1 MNKVIGYARISSGKG
16 SQILDPQVS
25 KLQESGCDQI
35 FSETISTR
43 KAEKE
48 RPELMKCLS
57 SLRKGDTLKLCT
69 LSRLG
74 RTQTEVIQRL
84 NDLQAEGI
92 NVITLDGLVNLE
104 ALGKFAP
111 VLIGLLTG
119 LNQVEREQ
127 ISERVQMSVDYRREN
142 NFRLVADQKQ
152 VRKRKLVLRL
162 RMKAKVI
169 EKSGSKLVRIAT
181 IRRGIADNEKVEVGK
196 MKEDRLEKEL
206 LESGR
211 FNDKFS
217 KVFGK
222 WSKNF
227 TRNLSWLYVPRW
239 RKIRGLDKDDPVEN
253 KGQMQS
259 SFKEFEDK
267 ING

>member
-1 MNKVIGYARISSGKG
+1 MNKVIGYARVSST
-16 SQILDPQVS
+16 SRTQILDPQVE
-25 KLQESGCDQI
+25 KLKESGVDQI

-48 RPELMKCLS
+48 RPELMKCLAT
-57 SLRKGDTLKLCT
+57 LRKGDTLKLTT

-127 ISERVQMSVDYRREN
+127 ISERVQMSVEYRRAN
-142 NFRLVADQKQ
+142 NGDLGGRPKTSAK
-152 VRKRKLVLRL
+152 KEKYVLRL
-162 RMKAKVI
+162 RSEGESYREI
-169 EKSGSKLVRIAT
+169 REQTGLGLAT
-181 IRRGIADNEKVEVGK
+181 IRRIIADNDKVEVQIK
-196 MKEDRLEKEL
+196 
-206 LESGR
+206 
-211 FNDKFS
+211 
-217 KVFGK
+217 
-222 WSKNF
+222 
-227 TRNLSWLYVPRW
+227 
-239 RKIRGLDKDDPVEN
+239 
-253 KGQMQS
+253 
-259 SFKEFEDK
+259 
-267 ING
+267 